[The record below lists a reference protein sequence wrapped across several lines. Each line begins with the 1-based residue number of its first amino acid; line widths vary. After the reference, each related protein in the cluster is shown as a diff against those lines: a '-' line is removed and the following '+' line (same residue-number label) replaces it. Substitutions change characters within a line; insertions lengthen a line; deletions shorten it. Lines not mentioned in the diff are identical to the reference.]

1 MLRGSSFLTRSGY
14 LRIVCHQAFSS
25 DSTVIPPGG
34 DRVTRFD
41 KPKKDVMRLLAK
53 FLKVLNSNSE
63 PLEISL
69 EFWLP
74 F

>member
-1 MLRGSSFLTRSGY
+1 M
-14 LRIVCHQAFSS
+14 RIVRHQAFSS
-25 DSTVIPPGG
+25 DSTVIPPGR

-41 KPKKDVMRLLAK
+41 KPKEGVIRLLAK
-53 FLKVLNSNSE
+53 FLKVLNSNAE

-69 EFWLP
+69 GLWLP